1 MVTIGNAMGATIP
14 VAFGQTRCNVLIDT
28 GAMKSCMSQT
38 FYQQLML
45 PSMRNIYTYQV
56 KSATGS
62 SLCLM
67 GITGCE
73 FKIGDRGYKTAF
85 VVCKNLTR
93 PCILGI
99 DFLRKHNIFAGWT
112 AEGKF
117 KLISQQEFP
126 VESLEVLMDGPMI
139 YNKQG
144 ITVPGRKLAVIKV
157 SIEMDQAMDG
167 QMFEVKPNFLLTNE
181 HPNLVI
187 MPMLHQVIGEKQEY
201 IPLTLLNL
209 AEDETVYLKKGE
221 ILGHLEPCP
230 ITIEEIV
237 KEDWS
242 NSDKSDGESSE
253 LPLEKKF
260 ITSPAEVNTHRKVN
274 LQDAQVSAKYRE
286 QFRQLC
292 KEFEDIFS
300 KDSTDIGKTSLI
312 TMDIDTGDS
321 PPVCQKPYNLPLKH
335 REWVQKE
342 LETLERA
349 GVIVRSI
356 SPWAS
361 PIVIVPKKTE
371 PGEPPRR
378 RLCVD
383 YRVINSL
390 LQEVQKAH
398 SKAKEVLTLVPLPQ
412 IDHIY
417 AKLRGSKI
425 FSTFDLRS
433 GYHHMALS
441 LEARAKSAFVT
452 PMDKFEFTR
461 CPFGL
466 SQAPAYFQRLINK
479 VIKGLPFAFGYLD
492 EVLIHSPDIET
503 HLQHIKIF
511 FQRLR
516 EADLKLKNSK
526 CNYFKTHVQY
536 LGHLVSGKGIR
547 PLPEKLDSI
556 KRMPAPTT
564 PKEIKQFL
572 GLVGYYR
579 KFIPRFAD
587 IARPMTN
594 LTKQDIPFEWTIQ
607 CQAAFELLKEAILT
621 SPILKYPDP
630 NKGYTLF
637 TDASK
642 YAWVCVLTQEYQY
655 EKGGKEYKI
664 NHPIT
669 FASGLLKGSQMNWA
683 ALTKEAFAIYSS
695 IKKLSYYLEDA
706 DIVLR
711 SDHLPLKKFLQKN
724 TLNSKVNNWAVEIS
738 PYRIK
743 FEYIKGIKNTL
754 VDTMSRLIQTDPEA
768 RLQPEQEGYEFG
780 YHAFEDMEPIEYE
793 TNVVDSNALKD
804 PIPLPGEEIKLP
816 LENKKLKELQQ
827 KDKLCKEIIEKLS
840 KGQLQNGQPYYQEE
854 GILKR
859 FVEDGKQ
866 RFEAIVLPQVLTSA
880 VLQLA
885 HEGLGHNGSPRTY
898 ALIKRYYYWKGL
910 KSMVRKHVQ
919 ACRLCQEHNKHV
931 VKFSKMNFEA
941 EPAPIRFISMDLIG
955 EFHPPPSKGNRYA
968 LTVICMFTG
977 YTFCIPIPNK
987 MAKTVLKAYMDN
999 VYCQFGGSIKI
1010 LSDNGTEFKNKLM
1023 EELSEELGVEYK
1035 IYSLPYRPQSNGRIE
1050 SFHYFLKACIAKHI
1064 APQLEC
1070 DDIVPLAC
1078 AAYNFLPNE
1087 HSRESPFFLM
1097 FGRDPLLLLT
1107 KLLKPKIRYLGNDE
1121 NILFLEALKNMYQLV
1136 VTNLRYAREKRQ
1148 PKTKV
1153 ERRRSGF
1160 GQGPYSQTFS
1170 TKIQR

>member
-1 MVTIGNAMGATIP
+1 
-14 VAFGQTRCNVLIDT
+14 
-28 GAMKSCMSQT
+28 
-38 FYQQLML
+38 
-45 PSMRNIYTYQV
+45 
-56 KSATGS
+56 
-62 SLCLM
+62 
-67 GITGCE
+67 
-73 FKIGDRGYKTAF
+73 
-85 VVCKNLTR
+85 
-93 PCILGI
+93 
-99 DFLRKHNIFAGWT
+99 
-112 AEGKF
+112 
-117 KLISQQEFP
+117 
-126 VESLEVLMDGPMI
+126 MI

-144 ITVPGRKLAVIKV
+144 IAVPGRKLAVIKV
-157 SIEMDQAMDG
+157 SIEVDETMDG
-167 QMFEVKPNFLLTNE
+167 QIFEVKPNFLLTNE

-187 MPMLHQVIGEKQEY
+187 MPMLHQVIGKRQEY

-209 AEDETVYLKKGE
+209 SEDEAVYLKKGE

-242 NSDKSDGESSE
+242 SSEESDGEEESSE

-260 ITSPAEVNTHRKVN
+260 ITSPAEVNTHRRVN
-274 LQDAQVSAKYRE
+274 LQDAQVSAKYKE
-286 QFRQLC
+286 QFKQLC

-342 LETLERA
+342 LETLERV
-349 GVIVRSI
+349 GVIVRST

-390 LQEVQKAH
+390 LPEVQKAH
-398 SKAKEVLTLVPLPQ
+398 SKAKGVLTLVPLPQ

-417 AKLRGSKI
+417 ARLRGSKI

-492 EVLIHSPDIET
+492 DVLIHSPDIET
-503 HLQHIKIF
+503 HLQHIRIF

-547 PLPEKLDSI
+547 PLPEKLDNI

-572 GLVGYYR
+572 DLVGYYR
-579 KFIPRFAD
+579 KFIPRFAY

-594 LTKQDIPFEWTIQ
+594 LTKQDIPFEWTVQ
-607 CQAAFELLKEAILT
+607 CQAAIELLKEAIIT

-630 NKGYTLF
+630 NEGYTLF

-642 YAWVCVLTQEYQY
+642 YAWARVLTQEYQY
-655 EKGGKEYKI
+655 EKDGKEYKI

-669 FASGLLKGSQMNWA
+669 FASGLFKGSQMNWA
-683 ALTKEAFAIYSS
+683 ALTKESFAIYSS

-754 VDTMSRLIQTDPEA
+754 ADTMSRLIQIDPEA
-768 RLQPEQEGYEFG
+768 KLHPEQEGYEFG

-793 TNVVDSNALKD
+793 TNVVDSTTLKD

-816 LENKKLKELQQ
+816 LEDKKLKEFRQ
-827 KDKLCKEIIEKLS
+827 KDKFCKEIMEKLN
-840 KGQLQNGQPYYQEE
+840 KGLLQSNRPYYQEE

-866 RFEAIVLPQVLTSA
+866 RFEAIVLPQVLCK
-880 VLQLA
+880 V
-885 HEGLGHNGSPRTY
+885 
-898 ALIKRYYYWKGL
+898 
-910 KSMVRKHVQ
+910 
-919 ACRLCQEHNKHV
+919 
-931 VKFSKMNFEA
+931 
-941 EPAPIRFISMDLIG
+941 
-955 EFHPPPSKGNRYA
+955 
-968 LTVICMFTG
+968 
-977 YTFCIPIPNK
+977 
-987 MAKTVLKAYMDN
+987 
-999 VYCQFGGSIKI
+999 
-1010 LSDNGTEFKNKLM
+1010 
-1023 EELSEELGVEYK
+1023 
-1035 IYSLPYRPQSNGRIE
+1035 
-1050 SFHYFLKACIAKHI
+1050 
-1064 APQLEC
+1064 
-1070 DDIVPLAC
+1070 
-1078 AAYNFLPNE
+1078 
-1087 HSRESPFFLM
+1087 
-1097 FGRDPLLLLT
+1097 LLLT
-1107 KLLKPKIRYLGNDE
+1107 IQWSW
-1121 NILFLEALKNMYQLV
+1121 IFFV
-1136 VTNLRYAREKRQ
+1136 VSF
-1148 PKTKV
+1148 V
-1153 ERRRSGF
+1153 C
-1160 GQGPYSQTFS
+1160 
-1170 TKIQR
+1170 I

>member
-1 MVTIGNAMGATIP
+1 MGATIP

-38 FYQQLML
+38 FYQQLMF
-45 PSMRNIYTYQV
+45 PTMRSINTYQV

-62 SLCLM
+62 NLCPM
-67 GITGCE
+67 GVTGCQ
-73 FKIGDRGYKTAF
+73 FKIGDKGYKTDF
-85 VVCKNLTR
+85 VVCKNLIR

-117 KLISQQEFP
+117 KLISQQEFL
-126 VESLEVLMDGPMI
+126 VESLEVLMDGPVI

-144 ITVPGRKLAVIKV
+144 ITIPGRKLAVIKV
-157 SIEMDQAMDG
+157 SIEMDKTMDG
-167 QMFEVKPNFLLTNE
+167 QMFEVRPNFLLTNE
-181 HPNLVI
+181 HPNLII
-187 MPMLHQVIGEKQEY
+187 MPMLHQVTGEKQEY

-209 AEDETVYLKKGE
+209 AEDEAVYLKKGE

-242 NSDKSDGESSE
+242 NSEESDGEEESSE
-253 LPLEKKF
+253 LPLKKKF
-260 ITSPAEVNTHRKVN
+260 ITSPAEVNTHRKIN
-274 LQDAQVSAKYRE
+274 LQDAQVSAKYRK

-300 KDSTDIGKTSLI
+300 RDSTDIGKTSLI

-321 PPVCQKPYNLPLKH
+321 PPPVCQKPYSLPLKH

-371 PGEPPRR
+371 PGEPPGR

-390 LQEVQKAH
+390 LPEVQKAH
-398 SKAKEVLTLVPLPQ
+398 SKAKGVLTLVPLPQ

-417 AKLRGSKI
+417 ARLRGSKI

-492 EVLIHSPDIET
+492 DVLIHSPDIET
-503 HLQHIKIF
+503 PLQHIRIF

-516 EADLKLKNSK
+516 EADLKLKYSK

-594 LTKQDIPFEWTIQ
+594 LTKQDIPFQRTVQ
-607 CQAAFELLKEAILT
+607 CQAALELLKEAI
-621 SPILKYPDP
+621 
-630 NKGYTLF
+630 
-637 TDASK
+637 
-642 YAWVCVLTQEYQY
+642 
-655 EKGGKEYKI
+655 
-664 NHPIT
+664 
-669 FASGLLKGSQMNWA
+669 
-683 ALTKEAFAIYSS
+683 
-695 IKKLSYYLEDA
+695 
-706 DIVLR
+706 
-711 SDHLPLKKFLQKN
+711 
-724 TLNSKVNNWAVEIS
+724 
-738 PYRIK
+738 
-743 FEYIKGIKNTL
+743 
-754 VDTMSRLIQTDPEA
+754 
-768 RLQPEQEGYEFG
+768 
-780 YHAFEDMEPIEYE
+780 
-793 TNVVDSNALKD
+793 
-804 PIPLPGEEIKLP
+804 
-816 LENKKLKELQQ
+816 
-827 KDKLCKEIIEKLS
+827 
-840 KGQLQNGQPYYQEE
+840 
-854 GILKR
+854 
-859 FVEDGKQ
+859 
-866 RFEAIVLPQVLTSA
+866 
-880 VLQLA
+880 
-885 HEGLGHNGSPRTY
+885 
-898 ALIKRYYYWKGL
+898 
-910 KSMVRKHVQ
+910 
-919 ACRLCQEHNKHV
+919 
-931 VKFSKMNFEA
+931 
-941 EPAPIRFISMDLIG
+941 
-955 EFHPPPSKGNRYA
+955 
-968 LTVICMFTG
+968 
-977 YTFCIPIPNK
+977 
-987 MAKTVLKAYMDN
+987 
-999 VYCQFGGSIKI
+999 
-1010 LSDNGTEFKNKLM
+1010 
-1023 EELSEELGVEYK
+1023 
-1035 IYSLPYRPQSNGRIE
+1035 
-1050 SFHYFLKACIAKHI
+1050 
-1064 APQLEC
+1064 
-1070 DDIVPLAC
+1070 
-1078 AAYNFLPNE
+1078 
-1087 HSRESPFFLM
+1087 
-1097 FGRDPLLLLT
+1097 
-1107 KLLKPKIRYLGNDE
+1107 
-1121 NILFLEALKNMYQLV
+1121 
-1136 VTNLRYAREKRQ
+1136 
-1148 PKTKV
+1148 
-1153 ERRRSGF
+1153 
-1160 GQGPYSQTFS
+1160 
-1170 TKIQR
+1170 